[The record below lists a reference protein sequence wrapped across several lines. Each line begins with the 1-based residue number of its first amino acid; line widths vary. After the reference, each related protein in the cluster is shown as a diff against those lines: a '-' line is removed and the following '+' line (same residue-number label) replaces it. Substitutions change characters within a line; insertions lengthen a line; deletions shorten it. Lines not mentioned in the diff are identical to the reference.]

1 MKKIVSVMLA
11 GVLLCGALNAQ
22 SIKVTNTFGGD
33 SDNISGS
40 DLFVFENQKDEEGSY
55 ENEFGNKTRVSDRLQ
70 LDASVSKFDSRIRI
84 EFGATKLNG
93 KDSLFVFA
101 VTDVLNR

>member
-40 DLFVFENQKDEEGSY
+40 DLFVFENQKDEDNDLTY
-55 ENEFGNKTRVSDRLQ
+55 DFITYVKR
-70 LDASVSKFDSRIRI
+70 
-84 EFGATKLNG
+84 
-93 KDSLFVFA
+93 
-101 VTDVLNR
+101 

>member
-40 DLFVFENQKDEEGSY
+40 D
-55 ENEFGNKTRVSDRLQ
+55 
-70 LDASVSKFDSRIRI
+70 
-84 EFGATKLNG
+84 
-93 KDSLFVFA
+93 
-101 VTDVLNR
+101 

>member
-40 DLFVFENQKDEEGSY
+40 DLFVFENHQD
-55 ENEFGNKTRVSDRLQ
+55 
-70 LDASVSKFDSRIRI
+70 FDL
-84 EFGATKLNG
+84 FQQVTKLY
-93 KDSLFVFA
+93 LR
-101 VTDVLNR
+101 LNL

>member
-1 MKKIVSVMLA
+1 MLA

-40 DLFVFENQKDEEGSY
+40 DLFVFENQKDM
-55 ENEFGNKTRVSDRLQ
+55 FK
-70 LDASVSKFDSRIRI
+70 KRI
-84 EFGATKLNG
+84 EKIGFGDMFQKYNLNLKL
-93 KDSLFVFA
+93 
-101 VTDVLNR
+101 